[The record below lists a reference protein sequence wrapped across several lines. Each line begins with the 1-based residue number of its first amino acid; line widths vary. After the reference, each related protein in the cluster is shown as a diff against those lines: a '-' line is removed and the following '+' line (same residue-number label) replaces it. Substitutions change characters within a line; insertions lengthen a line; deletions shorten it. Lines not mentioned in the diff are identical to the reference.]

1 MLQFLHIQNY
11 AIIDDL
17 SVNFSPRLNIITGET
32 GAGKSILM
40 GALGLILGDR
50 ADSSVLLNRE
60 KKCCIEGIFNPHPT
74 DDISR
79 WLISND
85 LEDVHDEILLRR
97 EIAVNGKSRAFI
109 NDTPV
114 TLPQLRELGGLL
126 VDLHRQFDALELGDT
141 HFQRSVIDALTR
153 QPELL
158 RHYQSDWQIWQT
170 NQKQLDELKSE
181 VQKENL
187 ERDYKQFLLKE
198 LESFAPLNDELEN
211 LDRELSLLNNAGQI
225 LEMLNRMTHLL
236 KESEQPV
243 LPQLKQGGQA
253 LLAFTKMM
261 PDLQELATRL
271 QSVQIEL
278 NDISDELDNLKEA
291 CQVDEKRAEWI
302 NERLA
307 DGYKLLKKHG
317 VKDTEGLITLLQQ
330 LRQEQTGA
338 EKKEEAIKEL
348 EQQVAAVRKKVVEK
362 ASQLS
367 AARKKVITPLQKEM
381 RILLERVGMPNAS
394 IQIEIT
400 EILPGKDGADRIE
413 FLFDANRSGKWEPL
427 KKVASGGELS
437 RLMLCIKSLVAA
449 SMQLPT
455 LLFDEIDSGISGEA
469 ARQVGLIMK
478 ELAENHQLICI
489 THQPQIAG
497 KADAHFWVYKE
508 TKGDGIHTGIRL
520 LTEEE
525 RITSIASMLAG
536 EAPSAAA
543 LANAREMIRS

>member
-1 MLQFLHIQNY
+1 MLHALHIQNY

-17 SVNFSPRLNIITGET
+17 SILFSEKLNIITGET

-50 ADSSVLLNRE
+50 ADSTVLLNRE
-60 KKCCIEGIFNPHPT
+60 KKCCIEGNFKWEAQAE
-74 DDISR
+74 ISD
-79 WLISND
+79 WLSAND
-85 LEDVHDEILLRR
+85 LEDGEELLLRR
-97 EIAVNGKSRAFI
+97 EIAANGKSRAFI

-114 TLPQLRELGGLL
+114 TLQQLRELGSKL
-126 VDLHRQFDALELGDT
+126 VDLHRQFDTLELGDT
-141 HFQRSVIDALTR
+141 DFQRSVIDALTR

-158 RHYQSDWQIWQT
+158 QQYQKDWKVWQVD
-170 NQKQLDELKSE
+170 QQRLEELKNQLIKS
-181 VQKENL
+181 NR
-187 ERDYKQFLLKE
+187 ERDYQQFLLDE
-198 LESFAPLNDELEN
+198 LESFAPREDELEK
-211 LDRELSLLNNAGQI
+211 LDQELKLLNNAGQI
-225 LEMLNRMTHLL
+225 LQALSRMTDLL
-236 KESEQPV
+236 RESDQPI

-253 LLAFTKMM
+253 LQGFAEMI
-261 PDLQELATRL
+261 PSLQETAARL

-278 NDISDELDNLKEA
+278 DDIADELDKIKDD
-291 CQVDEKRAEWI
+291 CQVDETRAEWI

-317 VKDTEGLITLLQQ
+317 LRDTNGLIALLDQ
-330 LRQEQTGA
+330 LREEQVGT
-338 EKKEEAIKEL
+338 EKKEEELKEL
-348 EQQVAAVRKKVVEK
+348 EQKVAAAYTQLLQQ
-362 ASQLS
+362 ASKLT
-367 AARKKVITPLQKEM
+367 AARKKVISPLQDQVKK
-381 RILLERVGMPNAS
+381 LLERVGMPNAGLQVSLTS
-394 IQIEIT
+394 IA
-400 EILPGKDGADRIE
+400 PGHSGADHLE

-455 LLFDEIDSGISGEA
+455 LIFDEIDSGISGEA

-478 ELAENHQLICI
+478 ELANNHQLICI

-508 TKGDGIHTGIRL
+508 EKGSGIHTGIRQ

-525 RITSIASMLAG
+525 RVKAIASMLSG
-536 EAPSAAA
+536 EAPSEAA

>member
-1 MLQFLHIQNY
+1 MLHALHIQNY

-17 SVNFSPRLNIITGET
+17 SILFSEKLNIITGET

-50 ADSSVLLNRE
+50 ADSTVLLNRE
-60 KKCCIEGIFNPHPT
+60 KKCCIEGNFKWEAQAEIKE
-74 DDISR
+74 
-79 WLISND
+79 WLTTNE
-85 LEDVHDEILLRR
+85 LEDGEELLLRR
-97 EIAVNGKSRAFI
+97 EIAANGKSRAFI

-114 TLPQLRELGGLL
+114 TLQQLRELGSKL
-126 VDLHRQFDALELGDT
+126 VDLHRQFDTLELGDT
-141 HFQRSVIDALTR
+141 DFQRSVIDALTR

-158 RHYQSDWQIWQT
+158 QQYQKDWKVWQVD
-170 NQKQLDELKSE
+170 QQRLEELKNQLIKS
-181 VQKENL
+181 NR
-187 ERDYKQFLLKE
+187 ERDYQQFLLNE
-198 LESFAPLNDELEN
+198 LESFAPREDELEK
-211 LDRELSLLNNAGQI
+211 LDQELKLLNNAGQI
-225 LEMLNRMTHLL
+225 LQALSRMTDLL
-236 KESEQPV
+236 RESDQPI

-253 LLAFTKMM
+253 LQGFAEMI
-261 PDLQELATRL
+261 PSLQETAARL

-278 NDISDELDNLKEA
+278 DDIADELDKIKDD
-291 CQVDEKRAEWI
+291 CQVDETRAEWI

-317 VKDTEGLITLLQQ
+317 LRDTNGLIALLDQ
-330 LRQEQTGA
+330 LREEQVGT
-338 EKKEEAIKEL
+338 EKKEEELKEL
-348 EQQVAAVRKKVVEK
+348 EQKVAAAYTQLLQQ
-362 ASQLS
+362 ASKLT
-367 AARKKVITPLQKEM
+367 AARKKVISPLQDQVKK
-381 RILLERVGMPNAS
+381 LLERVGMQNAGLQVSLTS
-394 IQIEIT
+394 IA
-400 EILPGKDGADRIE
+400 PGHSGADHLE

-455 LLFDEIDSGISGEA
+455 LIFDEIDSGISGEA

-478 ELAENHQLICI
+478 ELANNHQLICI

-508 TKGDGIHTGIRL
+508 EKGSGIHTGIRQ

-525 RITSIASMLAG
+525 RVKAIASMLSG
-536 EAPSAAA
+536 EAPSEAA